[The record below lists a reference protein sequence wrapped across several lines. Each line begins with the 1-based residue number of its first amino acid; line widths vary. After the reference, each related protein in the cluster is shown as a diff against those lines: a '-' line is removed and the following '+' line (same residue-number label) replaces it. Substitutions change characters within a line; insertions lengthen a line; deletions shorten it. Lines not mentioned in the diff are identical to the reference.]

1 VPVPLLNHG
10 RALDLLNTVWAD
22 RSGVHDALGDTALAG
37 DWAGSVLTDAG
48 AVTLRGLRDALR
60 ILAAERTGD
69 PRPVATGHQE
79 RVVAAVAAVNAVS
92 ALAPRWPVLADG
104 NLEFASQASG
114 EDRLLGELAG
124 EGVRFF
130 ADEPE
135 LRACLAPG
143 CVLYFVKDHPRRE
156 WCSTACGNRARAA
169 RHYARHRR

>member
-1 VPVPLLNHG
+1 MPNPPLNHG
-10 RALDLLNTVWAD
+10 RALGLLNTVWAD

-37 DWAGSVLTDAG
+37 DWAGSVLTNDG

-60 ILAAERTGD
+60 ILAADRTGD

-79 RVVAAVAAVNAVS
+79 RVAAAVAEVNAVS
-92 ALAPRWPVLADG
+92 SLAPCWPVLTDG
-104 NLEFASQASG
+104 NLESASQASG

-135 LRACLAPG
+135 VRASPGAGLRPLLCQGSSSP
-143 CVLYFVKDHPRRE
+143 
-156 WCSTACGNRARAA
+156 
-169 RHYARHRR
+169 